1 MEQCILCATDA
12 TAPSPP
18 LPISPCPSV
27 GEGALR
33 PLDAQLLGGKSW
45 KDKACSLDSRTCGG
59 FSGQRRLQAHEGD
72 LGVAHGGRRTSSH
85 RQGRLDFSVHA
96 DTTRGASSADVQ
108 ERSMNLVHHSRP
120 LGPLVLPQWTAVCL
134 SYLKD
139 LEVLATKKSET
150 AKKNTNRPKHQP
162 RHPNQKAKFRRE
174 GNQDS
179 QRNARPKRPRKH
191 SWNVLHFA

>member
-1 MEQCILCATDA
+1 MLCDFTAVGSQTGTTKGMEQCILCATDT

-33 PLDAQLLGGKSW
+33 PLDAQLLGRKSW
-45 KDKACSLDSRTCGG
+45 KDKDSRTCGG

-96 DTTRGASSADVQ
+96 DTIRGASSADVSGKVD
-108 ERSMNLVHHSRP
+108 ELGASLPALGSPGSASMDGGMSVVP
-120 LGPLVLPQWTAVCL
+120 QGLG
-134 SYLKD
+134 SFGN
-139 LEVLATKKSET
+139 KKV
-150 AKKNTNRPKHQP
+150 R
-162 RHPNQKAKFRRE
+162 
-174 GNQDS
+174 DS
-179 QRNARPKRPRKH
+179 QEEHKPAEAPAKA
-191 SWNVLHFA
+191 S